1 MITDHK
7 EYTLPSQIH
16 DSSGGLAIFTIAV
29 TSKTSIAWKNET
41 FTDSMNETAINL
53 HNYCT
58 ITGFTVLV
66 QRLHLFERGI

>member
-41 FTDSMNETAINL
+41 FTDSMNEL
-53 HNYCT
+53 
-58 ITGFTVLV
+58 L
-66 QRLHLFERGI
+66 